1 MVDMSVLREAK
12 SRSKWSALQRIVT
25 SPSRKQDIILS
36 RWSMSSLAEFV
47 ANLVIAYNPRYFKFW
62 SLSVMK
68 PFRRYAVSLLN
79 ECTVLIPLATANMHS
94 NWTDLALEVVI
105 SLTSGYV
112 SFLPNRG

>member
-1 MVDMSVLREAK
+1 MSVLREAT
-12 SRSKWSALQRIVT
+12 SRSKYSALQRIVT
-25 SPSRKQDIILS
+25 SLSRKHDMMLS
-36 RWSMSSLAEFV
+36 RWSMSSLAELA
-47 ANLVIAYNPRYFKFW
+47 ANLVMAYNPRYFKFW

-68 PFRRYAVSLLN
+68 LLRRYAVSLLN
-79 ECTVLIPLATANMHS
+79 ECTVLMPLATANMHS